1 MVIRCTVRQSSVMTE
16 DGDGNIQTNHI
27 NVNYVPRID
36 PIGSNPNST
45 VYSEGLTQLLLTCNA
60 DSNPAPNFVWTLP
73 DGTLQTGY
81 QLRLTNLTTNHTG
94 RYTCMAYT
102 GWGGQNYTAN
112 NSIDVTVVSTTKT
125 GTASASGST
134 GAQTDSTTGMI
145 IGIVIGGVVLIA
157 VIIIAVVCIKK
168 RKKQEIEEPAEK
180 PRNNRDLVFTGNRPD
195 LVTNDD
201 KWKKNQ
207 NNHMQNTSL
216 NNSYDSSDSKM
227 KGDGQLT
234 YVDLQFDDKPRSRK
248 PIQLI
253 DADSTPYA
261 DIAMPRV

>member
-168 RKKQEIEEPAEK
+168 RKKQEIEGKWLKSATEILFSLETDQILLQMMINGRKIKTITCKIPA
-180 PRNNRDLVFTGNRPD
+180 
-195 LVTNDD
+195 
-201 KWKKNQ
+201 
-207 NNHMQNTSL
+207 
-216 NNSYDSSDSKM
+216 
-227 KGDGQLT
+227 
-234 YVDLQFDDKPRSRK
+234 
-248 PIQLI
+248 
-253 DADSTPYA
+253 
-261 DIAMPRV
+261 